1 LDGPDQLLR
10 GSITNSRKILLPKT
24 SNHHLAITCGNE
36 SWFFKMLKSIMIS
49 EIGVVLAHDHDHETF
64 LLPAFARLLGGQP
77 SEVAESD

>member
-1 LDGPDQLLR
+1 
-10 GSITNSRKILLPKT
+10 
-24 SNHHLAITCGNE
+24 
-36 SWFFKMLKSIMIS
+36 MLKSIMIS